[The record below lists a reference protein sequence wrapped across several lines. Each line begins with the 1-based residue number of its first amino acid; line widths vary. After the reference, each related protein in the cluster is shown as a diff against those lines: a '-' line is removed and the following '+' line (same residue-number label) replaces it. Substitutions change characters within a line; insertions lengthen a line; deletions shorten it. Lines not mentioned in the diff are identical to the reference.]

1 MTGFW
6 NEREVSLTGVKAT
19 PHNRYY
25 HIATEVWQQAAAT
38 PSSSS
43 SSSPISN
50 VFKYEAAATGAGAG
64 AGAGDKEVT
73 GDGNHYAVCDG
84 TGEDPTCSDSIGVM
98 KWTIADHQ
106 HYTKFLIFS
115 CEAVPGGEGDLRA
128 SPLAHASV
136 DTAGVVMGLCWVL
149 FAVTTVMFVRRV
161 RRDAAMDG
169 TSKRLYNIQYSVFSV
184 GKYVLEYTET

>member
-6 NEREVSLTGVKAT
+6 NEREESLDGVKAT

-25 HIATEVWQQAAAT
+25 HIATEVWQQAAGT
-38 PSSSS
+38 PSS
-43 SSSPISN
+43 
-50 VFKYEAAATGAGAG
+50 AATGAGAG
-64 AGAGDKEVT
+64 AGAGAGGKEVT

-115 CEAVPGGEGDLRA
+115 CEAVPGGEGDYRA

-136 DTAGVVMGLCWVL
+136 DTTGVVMGLCWVL
-149 FAVTTVMFVRRV
+149 FAATTVMFVRRV

-169 TSKRLYNIQYSVFSV
+169 TLI
-184 GKYVLEYTET
+184 G

>member
-25 HIATEVWQQAAAT
+25 HIATEVWQQAAGT
-38 PSSSS
+38 PW
-43 SSSPISN
+43 
-50 VFKYEAAATGAGAG
+50 VWAGG
-64 AGAGDKEVT
+64 KEVT

-184 GKYVLEYTET
+184 QCREICTRVH